1 MVDTPI
7 EDKQKISFT
16 DKIINFYKS
25 NRILAISI
33 IIIPVISFAITGF
46 YLKKE
51 ESKRE
56 YIAER
61 FLEAKINLNKENKDG
76 ARKILNE
83 IIYSNE
89 RTYSPLSLFLI
100 INENLFQND
109 QELVD
114 LFDHILNN
122 IKMEKEIRNL
132 IIFKKSLIYSDF
144 SDEANLLKSLNP
156 ILKEDSFWKP
166 HALLLLGDYFVSKG
180 EFLKAKEAY
189 IKIFSVK
196 NLSSEFNQTVQL
208 RLTSIISNE

>member
-1 MVDTPI
+1 M
-7 EDKQKISFT
+7 
-16 DKIINFYKS
+16 
-25 NRILAISI
+25 IL
-33 IIIPVISFAITGF
+33 VAITSF
-46 YLKKE
+46 YLKKV

-61 FLEAKINLNKENKDG
+61 FLEAKINLNKENKDR
-76 ARKILNE
+76 AKKILNE

-100 INENLFQND
+100 INENLFKND

-144 SDEANLLKSLNP
+144 TDEANLLKSLNP
-156 ILKEDSFWKP
+156 ILKENSFWKP

-180 EFLKAKEAY
+180 EFLKAKEMY

-196 NLSSEFNQTVQL
+196 KLSSDFNRTVQL

>member
-1 MVDTPI
+1 MVDSPI
-7 EDKQKISFT
+7 EDNQKISFT
-16 DKIINFYKS
+16 DKINNFYKS
-25 NRILAISI
+25 NKILAISI
-33 IIIPVISFAITGF
+33 IIIPLILVAITSF
-46 YLKKE
+46 YLKKV

-76 ARKILNE
+76 AKKILNE

-100 INENLFQND
+100 INENLFKND

-144 SDEANLLKSLNP
+144 TDEANLLKSLNP
-156 ILKEDSFWKP
+156 ILKENSFWKP

-180 EFLKAKEAY
+180 EFLKAKEMY

-196 NLSSEFNQTVQL
+196 KLSSDFNRTVQL